1 MLQERVAV
9 IALLLPLVFWVIADG
24 GWLFWGGITL
34 VLSLAVSEYA
44 GLYRRA
50 GHRPTPAL
58 MVAGVVGLA
67 TARFQAGF
75 ALDPLIVG
83 GMVLAATVWHMV
95 AYERGWEGAGVDLAL
110 TLAGFL
116 YVGWLGSYLIML
128 RLLPDGLWWFLV
140 AIPSIWIADS
150 AAYMVG
156 KWLGRHPLAPRLS
169 PKKTREGYLAG
180 VMAGALGGAG
190 LAVLW
195 RVGAG
200 PATSLTLLHGLIVGG
215 AVALL
220 SPLGDLGVSMLK
232 REVHV
237 KDTGRLLQG
246 HGGALD
252 RMDSWLWAGFLGYYL
267 IVWLAGS

>member
-1 MLQERVAV
+1 MLRERVAV
-9 IALLLPLVFWVIADG
+9 ISLLFPLVFWVIADG

-34 VLSLAVSEYA
+34 VLGLAVSEYA
-44 GLYRRA
+44 GLYRRS
-50 GHRPTPAL
+50 GHEPATPL
-58 MVAGVVGLA
+58 MVVGVAGLA
-67 TARFQAGF
+67 LARFQTGF
-75 ALDPLIVG
+75 RLDPLVVG
-83 GMVLAATVWHMV
+83 AVCLAATTWHMV
-95 AYERGWEGAGVDLAL
+95 AFERGWEGSGIDLAL

-116 YVGWLGSYLIML
+116 YVGWLGSYLIAL
-128 RLLPDGLWWFLV
+128 RLLPEGLWWFLV

-150 AAYMVG
+150 AAYLFG
-156 KWLGRHPLAPRLS
+156 KWLGRHALAPRLS
-169 PKKTREGYLAG
+169 PKKSWEGYLAG
-180 VMAGALGGAG
+180 VVAGSLSGAG

-200 PATSLTLLHGLIVGG
+200 TASSLTLARGMIVGG

-232 REVHV
+232 REVKV
-237 KDTGRLLQG
+237 KDTGTLLQG

-267 IVWLAGS
+267 IAWLTGG